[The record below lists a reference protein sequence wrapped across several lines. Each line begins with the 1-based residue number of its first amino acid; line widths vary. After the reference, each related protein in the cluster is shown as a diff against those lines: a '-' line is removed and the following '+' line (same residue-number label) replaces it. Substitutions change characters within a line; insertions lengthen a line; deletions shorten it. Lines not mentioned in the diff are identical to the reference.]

1 VSAELL
7 KVGLTGNIASGKST
21 VARIW
26 RSLDATVVDADVLA
40 RQAVEPGTAAHA
52 SIAREWG
59 GEVMD
64 DGGELDRAALRRIV
78 FADPG
83 ARERL
88 ESIVHP
94 AVAELRDEAYRAAA
108 GRGESLVV
116 GDIPLLFEAGLVD
129 DFDAVVLVEA
139 PEEVRLARL
148 VADRGLDPAEAR
160 QMIAAQMPSELKR
173 ARADYVIP
181 NHGSLLELERRARE
195 VWMELKRRARG

>member
-1 VSAELL
+1 MLR
-7 KVGLTGNIASGKST
+7 VGLTGNIASGKST

-40 RQAVEPGTAAHA
+40 RQAVEPGTPALAH
-52 SIAREWG
+52 IAREWG
-59 GEVMD
+59 GEVLD
-64 DGGELDRAALRRIV
+64 EEGALDRAALRRIV

-88 ESIVHP
+88 EAIVHP

-108 GRGESLVV
+108 SRGETVVV

-148 VADRGLDPAEAR
+148 VGDRGMDPAEAR

-181 NHGSLLELERRARE
+181 NTGTLLELERRARE